1 MISQTVEEVGKSAPG
16 TPRTVLE
23 VRDLGVAY
31 GKVEALSNANLR
43 VGEGQIVTVIG

>member
-1 MISQTVEEVGKSAPG
+1 MIGQTLDEAGISAPS

-23 VRDLGVAY
+23 VRDLCVAY

-43 VGEGQIVTVIG
+43 VGEGQIVTV